1 MLQVRQKFALC
12 AALTDADR
20 RLMQTLL
27 AGKKSELGT
36 IERTDTETP

>member
-12 AALTDADR
+12 AALTASDR
-20 RLMQTLL
+20 RLMQTWL

-36 IERTDTETP
+36 IEHTDTETP